1 VTQKASDEETS
12 QSNGNGM
19 KELTEIELTPE
30 PSSSLKTSDNRTSW
44 LSGGRGLVLGLGLG
58 VALAIAIPRFLGST
72 PPEAPA
78 EAPAEVAAAP
88 SQSVTVAPVETAA
101 VSRSLDATG
110 TVAAFELIPVTSPA
124 TGLQIQQ
131 VLVREGDFVKAGQLM
146 ARLDDA
152 VLQAQLTQARAAVA
166 QSEAA
171 LAELRAGARSEEV
184 ARARES
190 VGSAQA
196 GVSQAQSALSLAS
209 QRVQRNRFLA
219 SEGAVAR
226 DRLDEVLNEE
236 RSSRANLDQAQAR
249 LREAQQQLQQLL
261 AGARPEAITQAEA
274 QLASARGQVQAVT
287 AQLKETRVIAPTS
300 GKVAERNARVGD
312 LTSTSQ
318 KLFTIIDNGRLDLLL
333 KVPETQLSQIEV
345 GQRVEIT
352 SSADSKLRLIGN
364 VRQIDPVVDEQ
375 SRQATVKVA
384 LPSDTSLRP
393 GMFLKGAIITSS
405 ATGLTVPSQAVLP
418 QSDGNAI
425 VYKLQ
430 ADGTVTVQPIEMGE
444 IMPGEKVEINNGLSA
459 GDRIVVKGAA
469 YLKDGDRVEIVGQ

>member
-1 VTQKASDEETS
+1 
-12 QSNGNGM
+12 
-19 KELTEIELTPE
+19 
-30 PSSSLKTSDNRTSW
+30 
-44 LSGGRGLVLGLGLG
+44 
-58 VALAIAIPRFLGST
+58 
-72 PPEAPA
+72 
-78 EAPAEVAAAP
+78 
-88 SQSVTVAPVETAA
+88 
-101 VSRSLDATG
+101 
-110 TVAAFELIPVTSPA
+110 VAAFELIPVTSAA

-318 KLFTIIDNGRLDLLL
+318 KLFTIIDNGSLDLLL

-405 ATGLTVPSQAVLP
+405 ATGLTVPSPAVLP